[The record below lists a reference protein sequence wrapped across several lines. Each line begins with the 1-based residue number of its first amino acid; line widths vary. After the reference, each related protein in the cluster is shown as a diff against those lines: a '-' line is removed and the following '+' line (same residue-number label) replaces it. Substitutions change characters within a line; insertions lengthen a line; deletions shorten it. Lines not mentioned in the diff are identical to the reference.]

1 MIESNIIEW
10 LNFGDSIQT
19 LDIYSKSK
27 YIIFFGFF
35 RSLIQSK
42 GLPIYIDIIF
52 MSISFFQLWA
62 ISIIHAQSEGDIILE
77 ILNYLK
83 TVLSLSEIIT
93 NGPSYKLI
101 FHITL
106 SIILIDT
113 LLIIISFIIIKYINI
128 SIILFII
135 NCLNLII
142 YYYLVGSVM
151 EISLTSLLCENHTH
165 KYLQVSCFSNSTH
178 LIIFVLSFI
187 MMLFYIFISFIYSIY
202 CNGIGRIANNLNGS
216 TNRINCNYELF
227 CLITKI
233 LIFSSSFLV
242 KTQGDK
248 LVFKIMNESFIIFI
262 FLIMSIYVYKNVYYY
277 NEIIN
282 KINFY
287 GWIISVWLSFC
298 VLLKILLNIKSI
310 SIIILI
316 GCVFIIISFNKLFQM
331 KLYSLITEINLFE
344 FKDVRII
351 EIYKNIL
358 LNVLNKINDKKYN
371 ILICGIIKKFEDYIN
386 NNPELNFHYH
396 KLLNDENLGK
406 KIEKTKLQILSIIYT
421 LYSFYLEKLTNKE
434 EISIYFSYFLIN
446 NFQNISYAINLC
458 SRYKSK
464 IHKCLYYKY
473 VLTEDIKEFLIFKL
487 NKKSL
492 NSDSIKHIQ
501 LSNIILYY
509 LYIDLLKI
517 KIFDS
522 ICIQIDYLDLLYNN
536 VVKNKLV
543 ENFLKYG
550 ENILKYRH
558 EIMFIWENITQLNP
572 FSDQCQK
579 DYMLYLDY
587 IIQDDFLSK
596 EEAKKYKFLKDK
608 KIKEKDNTYH
618 KMFTYDT
625 SSIILVDGYSSIGKI
640 LYASPNFPFVFVYNE
655 KDILNL
661 SIDDLLPNVIQLF
674 HKELINEAIK
684 YKNIKNIY
692 KKSKESLLK
701 NKNGGLFRI
710 QLFVKPV
717 PNLSY
722 GLIYFNYLQKIN
734 DNKFVIILDKDL
746 KINGF
751 SSFDSSGS
759 PFILNNDFNL
769 DSKIIGYHIGIIIPD
784 ILFLLNYENEEF
796 TVIEKDNELKG
807 NFYYVEDLREIKNKL
822 DNVLEKIKCNKSNK
836 NNYQV
841 QGEENKEDISDEF
854 NDIIKEISKKNVKS
868 FNIFYRIKLYS
879 FLEGKYKYYRVYVY
893 HNHLTLKDIDSPNNN
908 INNNKIKEDHNKFGS
923 KISRMKKIER
933 IIPNENKAN
942 NEEVKEHKIIDETN
956 INNINNIN
964 NEVKSDEMKN
974 KEDSNNNINNLE
986 KKSRLSIN
994 SIKIYNTQPNNGFN
1008 KTKNDIIKKREISP
1022 IKIMKYLYYIFDVI
1036 VIILMV
1042 YELFLQKQEFFDL
1055 SEFLEQNLF
1064 FNQTKIT
1071 VGAFY
1076 SISVNFRW
1084 LSHSLY
1090 MGNVKCPENNWNDYF
1105 KLTFLENVDYIE
1117 SQRNFSLYLRK
1128 EFKEILD
1135 QKREIEL
1142 YIYRYEKKEK
1152 YDFHFSNYLTFIFN
1166 CGIKIIEQFQY
1177 FTNIS
1182 ECREIP
1188 KELGY
1193 NEIYLQNLIDELY
1206 NLYYSGI
1213 NGYTGKEK
1221 EKKMSK
1227 IISEFPFS
1235 LLISGVTLFLVMFFY
1250 IYQIMN
1256 LHRIE
1261 MSFLEKLINF
1271 NSQNFEKYTKNL
1283 NELKNKLKN
1292 DNINNIS
1299 EDEKIDYDG
1308 LDSNKN
1314 DTKIEEQNGKKEV
1327 KNSEKLKKQ
1336 KQNKAQ
1342 IKKKKIQ
1349 LITKFFKNNNYFMI
1363 IKIFLTAFF
1372 SLTYYII
1379 MFLIKAKYKN
1389 RYIAF
1394 ESINDSIDTVIKNVL
1409 DLFLP
1414 IKREVE
1420 QYEKKLINCQ
1430 NLDGFY
1436 HMNLSKIEDIKIPN
1450 FGNLVLDIIDD
1461 KDFKEQTKNNFQLLF
1476 NQNLCQN
1483 LTQSEKGLAY
1493 CNEFWSGILKE
1504 GLGQA
1509 IIQLGVIISQSID
1522 ELNSLNDN
1530 NNNRTLMSLIN
1541 KSSFFQLELFCEY
1554 YLRREY
1560 KYIESSFRL
1569 LRNEKL
1575 NAINKVMRY
1584 ILVIYLII
1592 SIFLFLLLF
1601 YFIYSY
1607 KNVFNSFIYFIGI
1620 IPHKYLSEDKSFY
1633 REVTRFGSRYYL

>member
-27 YIIFFGFF
+27 YIIFFGFM

-42 GLPIYIDIIF
+42 GLPLYIDIIF
-52 MSISFFQLWA
+52 MSISFFQLWTM
-62 ISIIHAQSEGDIILE
+62 STIHVKSEGDIILE
-77 ILNYLK
+77 IINYLK
-83 TVLSLSEIIT
+83 KVLSLSEIIT
-93 NGPSYKLI
+93 NGVTYKLI
-101 FHITL
+101 FYITL

-113 LLIIISFIIIKYINI
+113 LLIVISFIIIKHINI

-142 YYYLVGSVM
+142 YYYLVGPVM
-151 EISLTSLLCENHTH
+151 EISLTSVLCENHIH
-165 KYLQVSCFSNSTH
+165 KYLEVNCFSNSTH

-187 MMLFYIFISFIYSIY
+187 MMLLYIFISFIYSIY
-202 CNGIGRIANNLNGS
+202 CNRIGRITNNLNK
-216 TNRINCNYELF
+216 TANRINCNYELF
-227 CLITKI
+227 LLITKI
-233 LIFSSSFLV
+233 LIFSFSFLV

-248 LVFKIMNESFIIFI
+248 LVFKILYESFIIFI

-277 NEIIN
+277 NDIIN
-282 KINFY
+282 KVNFY
-287 GWIISVWLSFC
+287 GWLISGWLSFC
-298 VLLKILLNIKSI
+298 VLLKILLDIKSI

-331 KLYSLITEINLFE
+331 KEYSLITEINLFE
-344 FKDVRII
+344 FKNVRSI
-351 EIYKNIL
+351 EIYKNII
-358 LNVLNKINDKKYN
+358 LNVLNKINDNKYN

-386 NNPELNFHYH
+386 NNPEINFHYH

-434 EISIYFSYFLIN
+434 EISIYLSYFLIN
-446 NFQNISYAINLC
+446 NFQNISYAIHLC

-492 NSDSIKHIQ
+492 NSNSIKHIQ
-501 LSNIILYY
+501 LSSIILYY

-558 EIMFIWENITQLNP
+558 EIMFIWEKITQLNP

-587 IIQDDFLSK
+587 IIQDDYLSK

-618 KMFTYDT
+618 NMFIYDT

-640 LYASPNFPFVFVYNE
+640 IYASQNFPFVFVYNE

-661 SIDDLLPNVIQLF
+661 SIDDLLPNVIQIF
-674 HKELINEAIK
+674 HKELINDATK
-684 YKNIKNIY
+684 YKNIKNIF
-692 KKSKESLLK
+692 KKPVDSLLK
-701 NKNGGLFRI
+701 NKNGGIFRI
-710 QLFVKPV
+710 KLFVKPV

-722 GLIYFNYLQKIN
+722 GLIYFNYLQKIH
-734 DNKFVIILDKDL
+734 DNKFVIVLDKDL

-751 SSFDSSGS
+751 SSIDSSGS

-769 DSKIIGYHIGIIIPD
+769 DNKIIGYHIGIIIPD

-796 TVIEKDNELKG
+796 TVVEKDNELKG
-807 NFYYVEDLREIKNKL
+807 NFYYVDDLREIKNKL
-822 DNVLEKIKCNKSNK
+822 DNVLEKIKSNKSNK
-836 NNYQV
+836 NNYQA
-841 QGEENKEDISDEF
+841 QGEDNKEDISDDF
-854 NDIIKEISKKNVKS
+854 NDIIKEINKKNVKS

-879 FLEGKYKYYRVYVY
+879 FIDGKYKYYRVYVY
-893 HNHLTLKDIDSPNNN
+893 HNYLSFKDISPPNNALN
-908 INNNKIKEDHNKFGS
+908 DSNIKEDHNKFAS
-923 KISRMKKIER
+923 KISKVKKIEK
-933 IIPNENKAN
+933 IIPNENRAN
-942 NEEVKEHKIIDETN
+942 NEEVKENKIIDEN
-956 INNINNIN
+956 NIDKINNGL
-964 NEVKSDEMKN
+964 KSDEVKI
-974 KEDSNNNINNLE
+974 KEESNNNINNNE
-986 KKSRLSIN
+986 KKSKSSVN
-994 SIKIYNTQPNNGFN
+994 SMKLYNSQPDNGFN
-1008 KTKNDIIKKREISP
+1008 KTKNDIINKKEIVP
-1022 IKIMKYLYYIFDVI
+1022 ITIMKNLYYIFDVI
-1036 VIILMV
+1036 IIFLMI
-1042 YELFLQKQEFFDL
+1042 YELFHQKQEFSEL

-1076 SISVNFRW
+1076 SISVNLRW

-1090 MGNVKCPENNWNDYF
+1090 MGNIKCPENNWNEYF
-1105 KLTFLENVDYIE
+1105 KLAFLENVDYIE
-1117 SQRNFSLYLRK
+1117 SQRNLSLYLRK
-1128 EFKEILD
+1128 EFKEILNI
-1135 QKREIEL
+1135 KRQIEL
-1142 YIYRYEKKEK
+1142 YIYKYETKEK

-1166 CGIKIIEQFQY
+1166 SGIKIIDQFNY
-1177 FTNIS
+1177 FTNVS
-1182 ECREIP
+1182 DCGEIP

-1193 NEIYLQNLIDELY
+1193 NEVYLQNLIDQLY
-1206 NLYYSGI
+1206 NLFFSGI
-1213 NGYTGKEK
+1213 DGYIGKER
-1221 EKKMSK
+1221 EKKISK
-1227 IISEFPFS
+1227 IMSEFPIS
-1235 LLISGVTLFLVMFFY
+1235 LLIAGVTLFLVMFFY
-1250 IYQIMN
+1250 IYQILN
-1256 LHRIE
+1256 LHNIE

-1271 NSQNFEKYTKNL
+1271 NSPNFEKYTKNL

-1292 DNINNIS
+1292 DNINNNS

-1314 DTKIEEQNGKKEV
+1314 DEKIEEENGKKEI
-1327 KNSEKLKKQ
+1327 KYSEKVKKQ

-1349 LITKFFKNNNYFMI
+1349 LFTKFFKNNNYFMI

-1379 MFLIKAKYKN
+1379 MSLIKAKYKN
-1389 RYIAF
+1389 RYIVF
-1394 ESINDSIDTVIKNVL
+1394 ESINDSIDTVIKNVF

-1420 QYEKKLINCQ
+1420 QYEKKLINCH
-1430 NLDGFY
+1430 NFDGFY
-1436 HMNLSKIEDIKIPN
+1436 HMNLPKIENISVPN

-1461 KDFKEQTKNNFQLLF
+1461 KDFKEKTKTNFQLLF

-1483 LTQSEKGLAY
+1483 LTKSEKGLAY

-1522 ELNSLNDN
+1522 ELNSLNN
-1530 NNNRTLMSLIN
+1530 INNNRTLMNLIE
-1541 KSSFFQLELFCEY
+1541 KSSFFQFELFCEY
-1554 YLRREY
+1554 YLRKEY
-1560 KYIESSFRL
+1560 KYIEESFKL
-1569 LRNEKL
+1569 LRKEKL
-1575 NAINKVMRY
+1575 NAISKVLQY
-1584 ILVIYLII
+1584 ILIIYLII
-1592 SIFLFLLLF
+1592 SIFLFILLF

-1607 KNVFNSFIYFIGI
+1607 KNVFNSFIYFVGI
-1620 IPHKYLSEDKSFY
+1620 IPHKYLSEDKNFY
-1633 REVTRFGSRYYL
+1633 REVTRFGRRYYL